1 MKQEKTKNYADNF
14 NKKQGTFLYDDK
26 RDEMMLNVLELY
38 PNKTSFFF
46 QGQKG
51 KEKREELQK
60 KVRSVFDKSVTEIE
74 DFENAGGRGKKKL
87 KDAFKKIGKT
97 IATASLAPARGAA
110 LALIRL
116 NFRNSAK
123 KFNIL
128 NSRGKDSLEA
138 RWEKLGGNKSKLN
151 EAIKAGRDKKPF
163 VCGKK
168 CRAQGGKNP
177 QLPTEATTDFVNFE
191 PATTT
196 AIVAAGGTVVGGLLK
211 IVGDKKNVTNQK
223 ELMLLNAELN
233 QKQKEEDTIDATMTP
248 QEKKIADEIIKAQQS
263 GFDPIEAIKNNPNL
277 TAEEKEA
284 AIAEIEETQGSSD
297 KSKTIKMVVG
307 GAALLLAGF
316 LIYKLTENKSE

>member
-1 MKQEKTKNYADNF
+1 
-14 NKKQGTFLYDDK
+14 
-26 RDEMMLNVLELY
+26 MLNVLELY

-74 DFENAGGRGKKKL
+74 EFENAGGRGRRKL
-87 KDAFKKIGKT
+87 RDAFRKIGKT

-123 KFNIL
+123 KLNIL
-128 NSRGKDSLEA
+128 NSKGKDSLEA
-138 RWEKLGGNKSKLN
+138 RWEKLGGNSSKLN

-168 CRAQGGKNP
+168 CRAKGGKSP
-177 QLPTEATTDFVNFE
+177 QLPSTASADFVN
-191 PATTT
+191 
-196 AIVAAGGTVVGGLLK
+196 VAGVDDAGLAALIGAGGTVISGLLK
-211 IVGDKKNVTNQK
+211 IVGDKKNVNNQK

-233 QKQKEEDTIDATMTP
+233 QKQKEEDTVDATMTP
-248 QEKKIADEIIKAQQS
+248 QEKKIADEILKAQQS

-277 TAEEKEA
+277 TAEEKQA
-284 AIAEIEETQGSSD
+284 AIAEIEETQGSND
-297 KSKTIKMVVG
+297 KSKTIKIVVG